1 MTTAVLVAQAN
12 DVHACA
18 VRSELRSLGADAR
31 ILDLQEFTVAY
42 DLSVVVGAASTPRLE
57 ITFHDGSPRLVSEEI
72 SGLWWRRPNPP
83 KEAYRN
89 QQSPAVMN
97 IARVERGSALV
108 GSLTGFV
115 GNAFNDRG
123 SSREAAHK
131 PAQLMRAQSLGLT
144 IPKTLISNDPDEVRD
159 FHQQTNGRTIYKM
172 FTGSPFGLYGT
183 RLLDLEDFEQLE
195 RLKACPAIFQECVE
209 GDFDVRAT
217 VVGDEVFAAKLVHD
231 RDDEV
236 VDTRVLQAEI
246 SCHSLPADVEQSLIR
261 YVREAGLVY
270 SAIDLR
276 YSQDRGYVFFEANP
290 EGQYLWIE
298 IETGLKISRAI
309 ARRLVGPA

>member
-1 MTTAVLVAQAN
+1 M
-12 DVHACA
+12 HAWA

-31 ILDLQEFTVAY
+31 ILDLQEFTAAY
-42 DLSVVVGAASTPRLE
+42 DLSVTVGATSTPRLD
-57 ITFHDGSPRLVSEEI
+57 ITFHDGSPRLVSDEI

-83 KEAYRN
+83 KEAYRS
-89 QQSPAVMN
+89 QQTPGAMN

-108 GSLTGFV
+108 GSLTGFID
-115 GNAFNDRG
+115 NAFNDRG
-123 SSREAAHK
+123 RSREAAHK
-131 PAQLMRAQSLGLT
+131 PAQLTRARSLGLQ
-144 IPKTLISNDPDEVRD
+144 IPETLISNDPDTVRA
-159 FHQQTNGRTIYKM
+159 FHEQTKGRTIYKM

-195 RLKACPAIFQECVE
+195 RLKTCPAIFQECVE
-209 GDFDVRAT
+209 GEFDVRAT

-236 VDTRVLQAEI
+236 IDTRVLEADI
-246 SCHSLPADVEQSLIR
+246 SAHALPADVEQKLIR
-261 YVREAGLVY
+261 YVREAGLIY

-298 IETGLKISRAI
+298 IETGLKISHAI
-309 ARRLVGPA
+309 ARRLTGASR